1 MSNVLNELIN
11 IIKERKNSDIKK
23 SYTSQLISGG
33 IDKCVL
39 KMEEEFYELRE
50 AIKKKDNIVHESAD
64 LIYHF
69 LVTLE
74 ASGTKFEDILKELE
88 KRQNQS
94 GIEEKN
100 NR

>member
-50 AIKKKDNIVHESAD
+50 AIKKKI
-64 LIYHF
+64 I
-69 LVTLE
+69 
-74 ASGTKFEDILKELE
+74 
-88 KRQNQS
+88 
-94 GIEEKN
+94 
-100 NR
+100 